1 MAISDKK
8 YDENDPKIKEKLE
21 FLAAFNKET
30 AEKLTCW
37 QDLYDSMGNLAR
49 SYFVDPDKESADYVV
64 LMFWSFLLA
73 LEALP
78 EEGDVVSLAKK
89 MNEIFLMRSDIHGVI
104 TKVGAEAEQEHA
116 KLRLASAALLGALA
130 SSLIGDSG
138 VAEESPKDKS
148 KLH

>member
-1 MAISDKK
+1 
-8 YDENDPKIKEKLE
+8 
-21 FLAAFNKET
+21 
-30 AEKLTCW
+30 
-37 QDLYDSMGNLAR
+37 
-49 SYFVDPDKESADYVV
+49 
-64 LMFWSFLLA
+64 MFWSFLLA